1 VLFGALGVWLGY
13 PIADPLVGLFI
24 IIAILGIVWQSGK
37 AIFSRMLDGVE
48 TEHMDEIYHAAHH
61 VSGVRD
67 VSEVR
72 ARWIG
77 HRLHAEVNVA
87 VDPVI
92 SVAEGHT
99 IAKEVHHQLGL

>member
-1 VLFGALGVWLGY
+1 
-13 PIADPLVGLFI
+13 
-24 IIAILGIVWQSGK
+24 
-37 AIFSRMLDGVE
+37 MLDGVE

-99 IAKEVHHQLGL
+99 IAKEVHHQLLHHLPFLSNATIHIDPIEEAGEIHHHIAEHSHDGLPVHSH